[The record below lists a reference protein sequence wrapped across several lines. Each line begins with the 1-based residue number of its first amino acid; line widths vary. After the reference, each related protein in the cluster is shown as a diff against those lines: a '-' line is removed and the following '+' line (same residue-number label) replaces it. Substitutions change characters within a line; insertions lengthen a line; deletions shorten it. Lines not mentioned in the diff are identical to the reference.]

1 MYDSASYGSASCSY
15 ANLGNTPSELQ
26 GSTNYPRA
34 SDEAESHSSLQAASP
49 QGTPGPAG
57 GAKVDLGHRV
67 PLVRKEIGYNLGFL
81 WFLVYKSG
89 EGIEVCKETFDFL
102 FFFFSLTLAHF
113 ILF

>member
-81 WFLVYKSG
+81 WFLVYKEWG
-89 EGIEVCKETFDFL
+89 GNR
-102 FFFFSLTLAHF
+102 SLQRNF
-113 ILF
+113 